1 VWTAPQEVVSNLL
14 GYPLGAWM
22 CIPVGPDYKESG
34 RIPGDDQVERDKIG
48 LLQNHVESI
57 HNFKPT
63 NALHFIID

>member
-1 VWTAPQEVVSNLL
+1 
-14 GYPLGAWM
+14 M